1 MAIVLL
7 YNVSSK
13 RYDNSG
19 LVSKKWNAIQ
29 RTEEQPRCLKRLL
42 FSLIYLIAKIITCT
56 KIRKKKTERGG
67 GKDNISQFQIE
78 NAMDDERRP
87 MTDEESKN
95 KDTDEASGFQKLSHY
110 LHS

>member
-1 MAIVLL
+1 MIT
-7 YNVSSK
+7 
-13 RYDNSG
+13 SG

-29 RTEEQPRCLKRLL
+29 RTKEQPRCLKRLL
-42 FSLIYLIAKIITCT
+42 FSLIYLIAKSLI
-56 KIRKKKTERGG
+56 KFERKKTKRGG